1 MNAMTLVVALFLF
14 AVAGV
19 AADRLLLRAE
29 ERGWIY
35 YRRRRASPG
44 SAASAALEVQK
55 IFEPRTR
62 HVLTVQRDVRPIED
76 DAGDPPAGPPFA
88 GGSSA
93 GHPPA
98 GHSAAGVSLQGDPL
112 ADSRR

>member
-1 MNAMTLVVALFLF
+1 MNAMTVVVALFLF
-14 AVAGV
+14 ALAGV

-55 IFEPRTR
+55 ILEPRTR
-62 HVLTVQRDVRPIED
+62 HVLAVQRDVRPIED
-76 DAGDPPAGPPFA
+76 DAGDPPV
-88 GGSSA
+88 
-93 GHPPA
+93 
-98 GHSAAGVSLQGDPL
+98 GHSAAGVAPEGDPP

>member
-1 MNAMTLVVALFLF
+1 VNVVTGAVVAALVTIAG
-14 AVAGV
+14 AV
-19 AADRLLLRAE
+19 ADRLLLRAE

-55 IFEPRTR
+55 ILEPRTR

-76 DAGDPPAGPPFA
+76 DAGDPPAGPP
-88 GGSSA
+88 
-93 GHPPA
+93 PA
-98 GHSAAGVSLQGDPL
+98 GSPPTDPGH
-112 ADSRR
+112 